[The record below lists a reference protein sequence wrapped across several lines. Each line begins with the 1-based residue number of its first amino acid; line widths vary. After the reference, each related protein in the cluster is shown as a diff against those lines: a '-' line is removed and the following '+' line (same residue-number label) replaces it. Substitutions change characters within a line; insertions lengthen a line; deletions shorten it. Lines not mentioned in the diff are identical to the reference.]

1 MSVPVGGGFVELI
14 AAPAGSALT
23 ANAAWTYS
31 SLAGFLAA
39 NPAWATVGTSSI
51 NLAAGIFSGGGFTI
65 ANVAPGANASYVV
78 LGWTGGAGTTWDTAL
93 ASGAMLGESA
103 VFTTATANPGTT
115 PPGVAV
121 NLKTTFGGIT
131 LAPIPEPATFA
142 LAGLGL
148 AALMVFR
155 RRS

>member
-1 MSVPVGGGFVELI
+1 
-14 AAPAGSALT
+14 
-23 ANAAWTYS
+23 
-31 SLAGFLAA
+31 
-39 NPAWATVGTSSI
+39 VGTSTT
-51 NLAAGIFSGGGFTI
+51 LLPGIFAGGGFTI
-65 ANVAPGANASYVV
+65 QNIAAGANASYVV

-93 ASGAMLGESA
+93 TTSGAMLGESA
-103 VFTTATANPGTT
+103 IFTTATGNPNAT

-131 LAPIPEPATFA
+131 LAPIPEPATVA

>member
-1 MSVPVGGGFVELI
+1 
-14 AAPAGSALT
+14 
-23 ANAAWTYS
+23 
-31 SLAGFLAA
+31 
-39 NPAWATVGTSSI
+39 
-51 NLAAGIFSGGGFTI
+51 
-65 ANVAPGANASYVV
+65 
-78 LGWTGGAGTTWDTAL
+78 
-93 ASGAMLGESA
+93 
-103 VFTTATANPGTT
+103 
-115 PPGVAV
+115 VAV